1 MLEIELS
8 ESLKRKRD
16 ELRTKIDSLSHIDT
30 DDLESSG
37 ADLAAKTQELEAL
50 NDSITSLQERIAGTP
65 PLCCNTLHANLGM
78 GLQRLKSSMIKLQPN

>member
-16 ELRTKIDSLSHIDT
+16 ELRTKLDSLAHIDT

-50 NDSITSLQERIAGTP
+50 NDSIASLQDRITGAFSS
-65 PLCCNTLHANLGM
+65 CCATHRTL
-78 GLQRLKSSMIKLQPN
+78 I